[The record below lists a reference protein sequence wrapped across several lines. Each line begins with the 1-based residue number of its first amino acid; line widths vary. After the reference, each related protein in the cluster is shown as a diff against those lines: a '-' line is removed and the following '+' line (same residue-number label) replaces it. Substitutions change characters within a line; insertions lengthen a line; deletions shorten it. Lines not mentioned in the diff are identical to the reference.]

1 MTIRREFL
9 SDTETPVSLL
19 TALESGFACV
29 ALFESV
35 EGSERWARRSLIA
48 LSREPTRLASSPG
61 EVEPLVRGLGLLRT
75 PDSLLDGC
83 FGYFTWEAA
92 QAFMALPVQPQSA
105 QPLAEFFKPEVVLLY
120 DHRRHVV
127 EALFRT
133 AEVEEFCMA
142 ALREPRASQLA
153 EISEPKRVTA
163 QRLVSH
169 EEYCARVERAKEYI
183 AAGDAFQI
191 VLSQRFT
198 APAKPMLDVYRYLRR
213 DNPSP
218 YLFYLRTPHLEAA
231 GASPE
236 TLVRVED
243 GTVTVRPLAGTRR
256 RGRNED
262 EDRALATELLAD
274 EKERAEHI
282 MLVDLGRNDVGRVA
296 ARGTVKVEPLM
307 TVERYSHVMH
317 LVSEV
322 RGELREDCD
331 ALDAFASA
339 FPAGTL
345 SGAPKKRAME
355 IIAELEGAARG
366 LYGGAV
372 GYFAGTHACDFAIA
386 IRTAWREADRCAMQA
401 GAGVV
406 FDSQAAAED
415 EECLRKAASPLAACG
430 AKL

>member
-19 TALESGFACV
+19 AALESGFACV
-29 ALFESV
+29 ALYESV
-35 EGSERWARRSLIA
+35 EGSERWARRSLLA
-48 LSREPTRLASSPG
+48 LSREPTRLATTPD
-61 EVEPLVRGLGLLRT
+61 EVKPLVESLGLARE
-75 PDSLLDGC
+75 PKSLLEGA

-92 QAFMALPVQPQSA
+92 QAFIPLPNLPA
-105 QPLAEFFKPEVVLLY
+105 ATQPLAEFFKPEVVLLY

-127 EALFRT
+127 EALFRDDK
-133 AEVEEFCMA
+133 VEKFCMD
-142 ALREPRASQLA
+142 ALARPRPMQLVELTEA
-153 EISEPKRVTA
+153 KRVVAKRHVTREA
-163 QRLVSH
+163 YV
-169 EEYCARVERAKEYI
+169 ARVERAKDYI

-191 VLSQRFT
+191 VVSQRFS

-218 YLFYLRTPHLEAA
+218 YLFYLRTPQLEAA

-236 TLVRVED
+236 TLVRVEN

-256 RGRNED
+256 RGRNET
-262 EDRALATELLAD
+262 EDQALAAELLAD
-274 EKERAEHI
+274 EKERAEHV

-296 ARGTVKVEPLM
+296 AAGTVRVEPLM
-307 TVERYSHVMH
+307 QVERYSHVMH

-322 RGELREDCD
+322 QGALREDCD
-331 ALDAFASA
+331 ALAAFASA

-355 IIAELEGAARG
+355 IIGELEQAPRG

-372 GYFAGTHACDFAIA
+372 GYFAGSHACDFAIA
-386 IRTAWREADRCAMQA
+386 IRTAWREGDHCALQA

-406 FDSQAAAED
+406 YDSQPIAED